1 VVPRQPREAGSAG
14 RSDAG
19 TALEVVGD
27 TPPAPPGLE
36 GKGLE
41 SWNRLWDAGKGHLS
55 ARADY
60 VLMEQLC
67 WALDEKDELRCWVA
81 EDRMGRS
88 WYTTANGQTV
98 THPSVKRI
106 EQIDAQTTSWL
117 AQLGFTPSDR
127 ARLGLLEV
135 RTPDEL
141 DDFRRRQGQRARL
154 MEMVAGRRGSLV
166 LIGVVSSPWRPTVA
180 GAERQ

>member
-1 VVPRQPREAGSAG
+1 MPRPVTGKG
-14 RSDAG
+14 RGGTPKPLETKRLLGNPGKRPLPNAATPG

-27 TPPAPPGLE
+27 IPAAPPGLE

-41 SWNRLWDAGKGHLS
+41 SWNRLWDAGKAHLS

-67 WALDEKDELRCWVA
+67 WALDEKHELRCWLA
-81 EDRMGRS
+81 EDRMNRS

-98 THPSVKRI
+98 THPSVKRT
-106 EQIDAQTTSWL
+106 EQLDAQCTSWL

-141 DDFRRRQGQRARL
+141 DDFRRRQGQRA
-154 MEMVAGRRGSLV
+154 G
-166 LIGVVSSPWRPTVA
+166 
-180 GAERQ
+180 

>member
-1 VVPRQPREAGSAG
+1 MPTGG
-14 RSDAG
+14 RVGRPAKPAEVKRALGNPGKRALPAAPTPG

-55 ARADY
+55 ACADY

-67 WALDEKDELRCWVA
+67 WALGEKDELRCWVA

-88 WYTTANGQTV
+88 WYVTANGQMV
-98 THPSVKRI
+98 IHPSVKRI

-141 DDFRRRQGQRARL
+141 DDFRRRQGQRA
-154 MEMVAGRRGSLV
+154 G
-166 LIGVVSSPWRPTVA
+166 
-180 GAERQ
+180 